1 MTTSNEKIGGEMYFT
16 ANPNSEHHFQ
26 NFDFELLGN
35 NLHFT
40 TDSGVFSK
48 STVDFG
54 TRTMLDA
61 LDKTTLTDGK
71 VLDLGTGYGPVGIAI
86 AKKYQRQVDMVDVNE
101 RALALARQNAVNN
114 GVDQLVSV
122 FQSDI
127 YQQVTDKYAL
137 ILTNPPIRAGKEVV
151 TAMLQ
156 EAVQHLVPGGK
167 LIAVLQKKQGAPSAQ
182 KNMAAVFGNA
192 EVIAK
197 NKGYYILESIYEP
210 DTNI

>member
-1 MTTSNEKIGGEMYFT
+1 MTTPNEKIGGEMYFT

-35 NLHFT
+35 TLHFT

-61 LDKTTLTDGK
+61 LAKTTLTQGK

-86 AKKYQRQVDMVDVNE
+86 AKKCQHQVDMVDVNE
-101 RALALARQNAVNN
+101 RALALARQNATRN

-156 EAVQHLVPGGK
+156 DAVQYLLPGGK

-192 EVIAK
+192 KVIAK
-197 NKGYYILESIYEP
+197 NKGYYILESTYEP
-210 DTNI
+210 STNI

>member
-1 MTTSNEKIGGEMYFT
+1 
-16 ANPNSEHHFQ
+16 
-26 NFDFELLGN
+26 
-35 NLHFT
+35 
-40 TDSGVFSK
+40 
-48 STVDFG
+48 
-54 TRTMLDA
+54 
-61 LDKTTLTDGK
+61 
-71 VLDLGTGYGPVGIAI
+71 
-86 AKKYQRQVDMVDVNE
+86 MVDVNE

-197 NKGYYILESIYEP
+197 NKGYYILESTYEP

>member
-86 AKKYQRQVDMVDVNE
+86 AKKCQRQVDMVDVNE

-197 NKGYYILESIYEP
+197 NKGYYILESTHEP

>member
-16 ANPNSEHHFQ
+16 ANPNSDHHFQ

-197 NKGYYILESIYEP
+197 NKGYYILESTYEP

>member
-71 VLDLGTGYGPVGIAI
+71 V
-86 AKKYQRQVDMVDVNE
+86 
-101 RALALARQNAVNN
+101 
-114 GVDQLVSV
+114 
-122 FQSDI
+122 
-127 YQQVTDKYAL
+127 
-137 ILTNPPIRAGKEVV
+137 
-151 TAMLQ
+151 
-156 EAVQHLVPGGK
+156 
-167 LIAVLQKKQGAPSAQ
+167 
-182 KNMAAVFGNA
+182 
-192 EVIAK
+192 
-197 NKGYYILESIYEP
+197 
-210 DTNI
+210 

>member
-1 MTTSNEKIGGEMYFT
+1 MTTLNEKIGGEMYFT

-35 NLHFT
+35 TLHFT

-61 LDKTTLTDGK
+61 LAKTTLTQGK

-86 AKKYQRQVDMVDVNE
+86 AKKCQRQVDMVDVNE
-101 RALALARQNAVNN
+101 RALTLARQNATKN

-156 EAVQHLVPGGK
+156 EAVQYLLPGGK

-192 EVIAK
+192 KVIAK
-197 NKGYYILESIYEP
+197 NKGYYILESTYEP
-210 DTNI
+210 STNI

>member
-167 LIAVLQKKQGAPSAQ
+167 LIAVLQKKHGAPSAQ

-197 NKGYYILESIYEP
+197 NKGYYILESTYEP

>member
-1 MTTSNEKIGGEMYFT
+1 MTTPNEKIGGEMYFT

-35 NLHFT
+35 TLHFT

-61 LDKTTLTDGK
+61 LEKTTLTQGK

-86 AKKYQRQVDMVDVNE
+86 AKKFQRQVDMVDVNE
-101 RALALARQNAVNN
+101 RALALAQQNAATN
-114 GVDQLVSV
+114 GVAQLVSV

-156 EAVQHLVPGGK
+156 EAVQYLLPGGK

-192 EVIAK
+192 KVIAK
-197 NKGYYILESIYEP
+197 NKGYYILESTYEP
-210 DTNI
+210 STNI

>member
-156 EAVQHLVPGGK
+156 EALQHLVPGGK

-197 NKGYYILESIYEP
+197 NKGYYILESTYEP
-210 DTNI
+210 NTNI

>member
-197 NKGYYILESIYEP
+197 NKGYYILESTYEP

>member
-1 MTTSNEKIGGEMYFT
+1 MTTPNEKIGGEMYFT

-35 NLHFT
+35 TLHFT

-61 LDKTTLTDGK
+61 LEKTTLTQGK

-86 AKKYQRQVDMVDVNE
+86 AKKFQRQVDMVDVNE
-101 RALALARQNAVNN
+101 RALALAQQNAVTN
-114 GVDQLVSV
+114 GVAQLVSV

-156 EAVQHLVPGGK
+156 EAVQYLLPGGK

-192 EVIAK
+192 KVIAK
-197 NKGYYILESIYEP
+197 NKGYYILESTYEP
-210 DTNI
+210 STNI

>member
-1 MTTSNEKIGGEMYFT
+1 MTTPNEKIGGEMYFT

-35 NLHFT
+35 TLHFT

-61 LDKTTLTDGK
+61 LAKTTLTQGK

-86 AKKYQRQVDMVDVNE
+86 AKKCQRQVDMVDVNE
-101 RALALARQNAVNN
+101 RALTLARQNATKN

-156 EAVQHLVPGGK
+156 EAVQYLLPGGK

-192 EVIAK
+192 KVIAK
-197 NKGYYILESIYEP
+197 NKGYYILESTYEP
-210 DTNI
+210 STNI

>member
-26 NFDFELLGN
+26 NFDFDLLGN
-35 NLHFT
+35 TLHFT

-61 LDKTTLTDGK
+61 LDKTTLTDWKG
-71 VLDLGTGYGPVGIAI
+71 LDLGTGYGPVGVAI
-86 AKKYQRQVDMVDVNE
+86 AKKYQRPVDMVDVNE
-101 RALALARQNAVNN
+101 RALALAQQNAKQN
-114 GVDQLVSV
+114 GVDQLVAV

-127 YQQVTDKYAL
+127 YQQITDQYAL

-156 EAVQHLVPGGK
+156 DAVHHLVPGGK

-182 KNMAAVFGNA
+182 KNMLAAFGNA
-192 EVIAK
+192 KVIAK
-197 NKGYYILESIYEP
+197 NKGYYILESTYEP
-210 DTNI
+210 DTHI

>member
-1 MTTSNEKIGGEMYFT
+1 MTTPNEKIGGEMYFT

-35 NLHFT
+35 PLHFT

-61 LDKTTLTDGK
+61 LEKTTLTQGK

-86 AKKYQRQVDMVDVNE
+86 AKKFQRQVDMVDVNE
-101 RALALARQNAVNN
+101 RALALAQQNAVTN
-114 GVDQLVSV
+114 GVAQLVSV

-156 EAVQHLVPGGK
+156 EAVQYLLPGGK

-192 EVIAK
+192 KVIAK
-197 NKGYYILESIYEP
+197 NKGYYILESTYEP
-210 DTNI
+210 STNI

>member
-1 MTTSNEKIGGEMYFT
+1 MTTPNEKIGGEMYFT

-35 NLHFT
+35 TLHFT

-61 LDKTTLTDGK
+61 LEKTTLTQGK

-86 AKKYQRQVDMVDVNE
+86 AKKFQRQVDMVDINE
-101 RALALARQNAVNN
+101 RALALAQQNAATN
-114 GVDQLVSV
+114 GVAQLVSV

-156 EAVQHLVPGGK
+156 EAVQYLLPGGK

-192 EVIAK
+192 KVIAK
-197 NKGYYILESIYEP
+197 NKGYYILESTYEP
-210 DTNI
+210 STNI

>member
-1 MTTSNEKIGGEMYFT
+1 MSTPNEKIGGEMYFT

-35 NLHFT
+35 TLHFT

-61 LDKTTLTDGK
+61 LEKTTLTQGK

-86 AKKYQRQVDMVDVNE
+86 AKKFQRQVDMVDVNE
-101 RALALARQNAVNN
+101 RALALAQQNAATN
-114 GVDQLVSV
+114 GVAQLVSV

-156 EAVQHLVPGGK
+156 EAVQYLLPGGK

-192 EVIAK
+192 KVIAK
-197 NKGYYILESIYEP
+197 NKGYYILESTYEP
-210 DTNI
+210 STNI

>member
-1 MTTSNEKIGGEMYFT
+1 MTTLNEKIGGEMYFT

-35 NLHFT
+35 TLHFT

-61 LDKTTLTDGK
+61 LEKTTLTQGK

-86 AKKYQRQVDMVDVNE
+86 AKKFQRQVDMVDVNE
-101 RALALARQNAVNN
+101 RALALAQQNAATN
-114 GVDQLVSV
+114 GVAQLVSV

-156 EAVQHLVPGGK
+156 EAVQYLLPGGK

-192 EVIAK
+192 KVIAK
-197 NKGYYILESIYEP
+197 NKGYYILESTYEP
-210 DTNI
+210 STNI

>member
-197 NKGYYILESIYEP
+197 NKGYYIVESTYEP

>member
-86 AKKYQRQVDMVDVNE
+86 AKKCQRQVDMVDVNE

-197 NKGYYILESIYEP
+197 NKGYYILESTYEP
-210 DTNI
+210 NTNI